1 MTDLVCS
8 GSASALLIQAVAAAA
23 ILATRTFVWH
33 CSHDPAVAEGETAQ
47 RTAAAGAGLQEVHRK
62 AQGDPTESRE
72 DLDSLLNLI
81 DRLDFNSFFNPKPDI
96 RQLFEAAA

>member
-1 MTDLVCS
+1 MQT
-8 GSASALLIQAVAAAA
+8 VAAAPCRPQGP
-23 ILATRTFVWH
+23 LLDTGYTPLLWQK
-33 CSHDPAVAEGETAQ
+33 EKTAK
-47 RTAAAGAGLQEVHRK
+47 RPAAAGAGLQEVHRK

>member
-1 MTDLVCS
+1 MT
-8 GSASALLIQAVAAAA
+8 LLWQNEKAARFQHA
-23 ILATRTFVWH
+23 
-33 CSHDPAVAEGETAQ
+33 
-47 RTAAAGAGLQEVHRK
+47 AAAGAGLQEVHRK